1 MSTAELRSSINE
13 LLKGITDESI
23 LEAVHLLLSKTSV
36 NSGKDWTE
44 DIPKELEESIL
55 RGLHQADKGQTIPH
69 EVVMEKHRK
78 RFPHLNL

>member
-55 RGLHQADKGQTIPH
+55 RGLHQGQTIPH